1 MDPRR
6 IAILAARVFALIG
19 LAVSAALV
27 VEYASPEPLICGAGG
42 GCTAVRACWE
52 QRVRGFSLPWFGL
65 VSFGLALSATL
76 LADEE
81 KAKKFLPA
89 LGALSALGGLTFLAV
104 QRGMCGSW
112 CKLCVVTDT
121 SAVLLGL
128 SLLVG
133 SRKWEPASTTQRW
146 IFGGGAVLSAA
157 FAMSLAPPAATTG
170 NGPGGREQGPQAH
183 YIADLPGPVAREQR
197 EGMVTIVEFADF
209 ECPFCRRQHESLTR
223 VLSRYQGRVRL
234 VRKQL
239 PLTSIHPHAQ
249 TAALAALCA
258 EDLGRG
264 EAMADR
270 LFRVDVDRLTA
281 EGTEAIARELGVD
294 MPAYRACVAAERT
307 TSHIASDRNAAGECA
322 VSGLPTMFIG
332 HERFDGLVDEDAL
345 VASIERALHPD
356 AGAPASDAH

>member
-6 IAILAARVFALIG
+6 IAILSARIFALIG

-27 VEYASPEPLICGAGG
+27 VEYASPEPLLCGPGG

-52 QRVRGFSLPWFGL
+52 QRARGFSLPWFGL
-65 VSFGLALSATL
+65 TSFGLALIAA
-76 LADEE
+76 LAIDEAR
-81 KAKKFLPA
+81 AKKLLPI
-89 LGALSALGGLTFLAV
+89 LGALSAIGGLTFLAV
-104 QRGMCGSW
+104 QRGMCGAW
-112 CKLCVVTDT
+112 CKLCVVTDS
-121 SAVLLGL
+121 SAVLLGI

-146 IFGGGAVLSAA
+146 IFGGGAVLAAA
-157 FAMSLAPPAATTG
+157 FAMSLAPATPAG
-170 NGPGGREQGPQAH
+170 GGRGGREQGPQAH
-183 YIADLPGPVAREQR
+183 YVADLPGPVAREQR
-197 EGMVTIVEFADF
+197 AGVVTIVEFADF
-209 ECPFCRRQHESLTR
+209 ECPFCRRQHE
-223 VLSRYQGRVRL
+223 VLSRVLTRYSGRVRL

-239 PLTSIHPHAQ
+239 PLVSIHPHAH

-270 LFRVDVDRLTA
+270 LFRVETDQLTA
-281 EGTEAIARELGVD
+281 EGTEAIARELGLN
-294 MPAYRACVAAERT
+294 MGEYRSCVAAERT

-332 HERFDGLVDEDAL
+332 HDRFDGLVDEDAL
-345 VASIERALHPD
+345 VASIERAFRGD
-356 AGAPASDAH
+356 AGAPSADAQ